1 MDKTLTEFKDQIL
14 DYMNQ
19 FIIPDDT
26 IIREVIFNENEQTNR
41 GHVLQVRLKDKT
53 TASPLFYIEE
63 LYEQVKQG
71 RSVPYIAESMR
82 AQTHQLADR
91 LKSLT
96 EIMQENCTVKK
107 SDVRAVLTELV
118 STMKTSLQNG
128 MRVKLDGFG
137 SFKIGMSTKAADSA
151 KEFSVGKNIKGLRV
165 IFQPEVHIDAVHKR
179 TKTFLA
185 GCTVKEADPYEVDKS
200 EEEEVKP

>member
-1 MDKTLTEFKDQIL
+1 MAVRYKLYQNTRKGSTTEGKW
-14 DYMNQ
+14 YA
-19 FIIPDDT
+19 
-26 IIREVIFNENEQTNR
+26 RVA
-41 GHVLQVRLKDKT
+41 V
-53 TASPLFYIEE
+53 
-63 LYEQVKQG
+63 QG
-71 RSVPYIAESMR
+71 VVGTEA
-82 AQTHQLADR
+82 
-91 LKSLT
+91 LT

-118 STMKTSLQNG
+118 SAMKTSLQNG

-165 IFQPEVHIDAVHKR
+165 IFQPEVYIDAVHKR